1 MKELI
6 EKLKLL
12 EADIIDNSI
21 EVAHLFEVDEEEDN
35 KKSNL
40 KVNVQVLKVLSE
52 KAGIEP
58 QKLRV
63 TLGKALREQNVN
75 NEGRQH
81 IAAMLKL
88 IIRQPPAFLN
98 RMK

>member
-1 MKELI
+1 MKEI
-6 EKLKLL
+6 MEKLKLL

-21 EVAHLFEVDEEEDN
+21 EVAHLFEVDEEDD
-35 KKSNL
+35 KKANL
-40 KVNVQVLKVLSE
+40 RVNAQVLKVLSE
-52 KAGIEP
+52 KVGIEP

-63 TLGKALREQNVN
+63 TLGKVLREQNVN

-88 IIRQPPAFLN
+88 ILRQQPAFLN

>member
-1 MKELI
+1 MKEII

-21 EVAHLFEVDEEEDN
+21 EVAHLFEVDEEEDD

-40 KVNVQVLKVLSE
+40 RVNAQVLKVLSE
-52 KAGIEP
+52 KAGVEP

-63 TLGKALREQNVN
+63 TLGKVLREQNVN

-88 IIRQPPAFLN
+88 ILRQQPAFLN